1 MKYEVQ
7 HKIFKV
13 RSAKYEIRNSKYEV
27 PSTKYEVQGAEC
39 DDIGLGG
46 LSYATDI
53 LEGPSNGLHWQV
65 RIPSLGSFLYKNQ
78 FYSIL

>member
-7 HKIFKV
+7 DTILKV
-13 RSAKYEIRNSKYEV
+13 RG
-27 PSTKYEVQGAEC
+27 TKYEVRDTKYEVRDAEYY
-39 DDIGLGG
+39 DIGSGG
-46 LSYATDI
+46 LSYATDFQGG
-53 LEGPSNGLHWQV
+53 LSNGMHWQV